1 MMTPLLCALIVLM
14 ALQVFWISVTFY
26 HTGRLRDLILPV
38 LFVIITALVISF
50 LRLLNESGNEQVIAG
65 IRISAGSPF
74 PCIFACGTLTVITA
88 AFLITELFRMSRE
101 ITGASIKEGADML
114 PSGLLFYENSGIII
128 IANKT
133 MYELAEKC
141 LGKVLLS
148 GELFFEELKKMPGAD
163 RFDGEKEIINLQLND
178 ERNITFIKEQIN
190 VDGEMINQILAMDT
204 TSLHELRKEL
214 QADNERLSAM
224 NGMLRKYGESVT
236 RLTREEEILS
246 AKVRIHDNLGEA
258 LLATRYYLTQNR
270 LPAAAANLVK
280 TWERNISLLRRET
293 VSEDMTDPMIQIIN
307 AGQTIGLLVIING
320 DLPKESLKVLRLIN
334 AAARECMT
342 NSVKHAKAT
351 EMYIDIKEEGAFYT
365 VSFSDNGKCSGKKVL
380 MGGGL
385 TSLNEQIKKA
395 CGVMETEIGEGFKLT
410 IKIPG

>member
-1 MMTPLLCALIVLM
+1 MMTPLLCMLIVLM

-26 HTGRLRDLILPV
+26 HTGRIRDLILPI
-38 LFVIITALVISF
+38 LFVIITAFVISF
-50 LRLLNESGNEQVIAG
+50 LRHLNETGREETIAG
-65 IRISAGSPF
+65 VRLSSGAPLH
-74 PCIFACGTLTVITA
+74 CYLACGVLTLITA

-101 ITGASIKEGADML
+101 ITGVSIKEGADML

-148 GELFFEELKKMPGAD
+148 GELLWEELKKKPGID
-163 RFDGEKEIINLQLND
+163 YFTGENEIINMQISDDKNV
-178 ERNITFIKEQIN
+178 TFIKEQIN
-190 VDGEMINQILAMDT
+190 VEGEMINQILAIDT

-224 NGMLRKYGESVT
+224 NGMLKKYGESVT
-236 RLTREEEILS
+236 ELTREEEILS

-270 LPAAAANLVK
+270 LPAAAGNLVK

-320 DLPKESLKVLRLIN
+320 DLPKDNLKVLRLIN

-351 EMYIDIKEEGAFYT
+351 EMYIDIKKEGAFYI
-365 VSFSDNGKCSGKKVL
+365 VSFSDNGKCNAGKATL
-380 MGGGL
+380 GGGL

-395 CGVMETEIGEGFKLT
+395 YGVMETEINEGFRLT